1 MNIILQYCLVIIVI
15 EVSTFNLYSQGYI
28 VPDGIT
34 YAGYTT
40 GFGAD
45 IHILQNPTNGDFT
58 GFTLPPQNEQTF
70 LYNPVLDGGVRTF
83 IVSAN
88 DPISLQ
94 PIIMGRYTEMT
105 YPNTYVFSVGETF
118 YLGFYTGF
126 AIPQNGDNK
135 DAMFGWGE
143 FANINGTI
151 TMLDS
156 ALEYG
161 GGGIVAGTQTIL
173 PVPESGTMVLTFLGG
188 LLLVWS
194 RRVL

>member
-1 MNIILQYCLVIIVI
+1 MKLILAMLAAVA
-15 EVSTFNLYSQGYI
+15 FPLAAALPAFGQGYI

-40 GFGAD
+40 SIGAD

-94 PIIMGRYTEMT
+94 PIIMGRYTELT

-173 PVPESGTMVLTFLGG
+173 PVPESGTMVLTSLGG
-188 LLLVWS
+188 LLLVWR